1 MGCGVGLREEEGC
14 LLVSG
19 RDWGRVLSRSH
30 MSGTMTIA
38 AILPGLGEEQQEK
51 GGREMA
57 RILLKPLS
65 PKVSAWAREVVV
77 VVRTRGPGRFIQS
90 SVILPPPLDT
100 GWLSGSFA
108 VGRIGLE
115 HSTSSVYNFSVWAFK
130 NVSQM

>member
-19 RDWGRVLSRSH
+19 RDRGRVLSRSH

-90 SVILPPPLDT
+90 SVILPPPLGGCLAPLQWGGL
-100 GWLSGSFA
+100 GWNIPSLLFTTFLCGP
-108 VGRIGLE
+108 L
-115 HSTSSVYNFSVWAFK
+115 K
-130 NVSQM
+130 M

>member
-19 RDWGRVLSRSH
+19 RDRGRVLSRSH

-77 VVRTRGPGRFIQS
+77 VVRTRGPWQIYSVKCDPTS
-90 SVILPPPLDT
+90 SP